1 MDIKKI
7 FATSKKRRGRSRYL
21 LSVTVKVGQD
31 KNGENGIEARIVCVR
46 NRNGSGGISYC
57 RCPGRNFLCE
67 VYVQTTRVHAAS
79 IAGGLRILSL
89 EIYGFQ
95 GAVSI
100 FYVGSLSHNKGPLAK
115 THFLKAKYVIT
126 RGLIGSSKKR
136 PLGGK
141 LYFP

>member
-31 KNGENGIEARIVCVR
+31 KNGENGID
-46 NRNGSGGISYC
+46 
-57 RCPGRNFLCE
+57 
-67 VYVQTTRVHAAS
+67 VQATGVHAAP
-79 IAGGLRILSL
+79 IASGLSILSL

-100 FYVGSLSHNKGPLAK
+100 FYVGSLSKVNNAFVLTNA
-115 THFLKAKYVIT
+115 
-126 RGLIGSSKKR
+126 
-136 PLGGK
+136 
-141 LYFP
+141 